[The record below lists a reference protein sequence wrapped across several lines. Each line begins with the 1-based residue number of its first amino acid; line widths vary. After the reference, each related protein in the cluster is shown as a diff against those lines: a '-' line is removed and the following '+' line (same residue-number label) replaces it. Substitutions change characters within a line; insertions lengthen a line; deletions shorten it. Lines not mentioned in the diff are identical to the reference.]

1 MEVLLSF
8 LRRHFAVKLEVVS
21 QNVGC
26 FLRLDTQ
33 VLFMRGFRF
42 RSKPCSWLPPKGRRC
57 VDRRPT
63 PKHLRRTQS
72 KPLLPRVQAWT
83 QHLSA
88 LGLTIGNPVNLVSA
102 PFKELITCGAKLR
115 NADWLR
121 QRAFFLKIK
130 RANFGNQE
138 GIITWCWLNISCLA
152 TKRYCRWNFFA
163 TMASRFVETDEDFIE
178 KLKHGSE

>member
-1 MEVLLSF
+1 MLRGKFASTNQKHYPDPISMEVLRSF

-63 PKHLRRTQS
+63 PKHLRPTQS
-72 KPLLPRVQAWT
+72 KPLLPRVKAWLSKT
-83 QHLSA
+83 QLTSFSA
-88 LGLTIGNPVNLVSA
+88 L
-102 PFKELITCGAKLR
+102 FKELNTCGAKLL

-130 RANFGNQE
+130 RALLVMKRALL
-138 GIITWCWLNISCLA
+138 LNADWI
-152 TKRYCRWNFFA
+152 
-163 TMASRFVETDEDFIE
+163 
-178 KLKHGSE
+178 

>member
-1 MEVLLSF
+1 MAASASDWSCRVGNFLQPIRNTIQILVVNVIRMEFLRSF
-8 LRRHFAVKLEVVS
+8 LRLHFAVKPEVAS

-26 FLRLDTQ
+26 FLRHDTQ

-42 RSKPCSWLPPKGRRC
+42 RSKACSWLPPKGRRR
-57 VDRRPT
+57 VDRQPT

-102 PFKELITCGAKLR
+102 PFKELITCGAKLL

-130 RANFGNQE
+130 RA
-138 GIITWCWLNISCLA
+138 ILVI
-152 TKRYCRWNFFA
+152 KRALLLDADW
-163 TMASRFVETDEDFIE
+163 I
-178 KLKHGSE
+178 